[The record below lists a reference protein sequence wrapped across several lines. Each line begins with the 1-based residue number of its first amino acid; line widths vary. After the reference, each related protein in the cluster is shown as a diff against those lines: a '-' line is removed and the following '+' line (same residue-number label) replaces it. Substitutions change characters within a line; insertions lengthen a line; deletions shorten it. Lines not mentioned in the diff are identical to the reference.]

1 VPLASAV
8 GLNSDDHFAYIL
20 GYADGSVRPNANITR
35 AEVATIF
42 FRLMT
47 DEYRAANWSTE
58 NSFSDVTTDA
68 WYNNAISTAAMA
80 GILNGYTDGTF
91 QPNQSITR
99 AEFAA
104 IAARFLSSE
113 VEDNGVA
120 RFSDISGHWAEDS
133 INRAVAAGWI
143 NGYTDGTFRPDQPIT
158 RAEVVSV
165 INSMLDRIPTE
176 DGLLDD
182 MITFTDNLPGTWYYT
197 AIQEAANAH
206 DYDRDDLGISEFWT
220 AILPARDWTELEKQW
235 ATAYAGQTTEDAEA
249 ADTAEE
255 EETTEDQTGT
265 E

>member
-1 VPLASAV
+1 
-8 GLNSDDHFAYIL
+8 
-20 GYADGSVRPNANITR
+20 
-35 AEVATIF
+35 
-42 FRLMT
+42 
-47 DEYRAANWSTE
+47 
-58 NSFSDVTTDA
+58 
-68 WYNNAISTAAMA
+68 MA

-220 AILPARDWTELEKQW
+220 AILPARDWTALENEW
-235 ATAYAGQTTEDAEA
+235 ASAYAGQTTETADA
-249 ADTAEE
+249 ADTAAEE
-255 EETTEDQTGT
+255 EATEDQTVT
-265 E
+265 Q